1 MTNKNLVSGLKVS
14 VHGNINK
21 ESQSLAARGAA
32 RHGLAAHGEARL
44 GTAREG
50 AGDNSCPFISE
61 SGVFLSA
68 GLDDRDVASFALFVK
83 GVDNR
88 GRTVTAVISSGE
100 IDRDGEII
108 DPAAIEAAWPSFMR
122 NPVLLAA
129 HQHRLSDGKSPVIGK
144 ILSGKRSGN
153 EFIAEV
159 QFSTTPLAEE
169 YWTLYRDK
177 TQRAFS
183 IGFIGKKWETQV
195 IDGQRVKVWVE
206 IELLELSAV
215 PVPSNR
221 DALSKSAA
229 KKQAFVE
236 AKKLE
241 AEEEEYDE
249 WEEFV
254 EKHWDESVAEFGEE
268 YTAQSLCSREE
279 LNRHAQEWIDRIFLG
294 DKNGRLPGE
303 KSCIIA
309 QCYSLNN
316 KFLDAYHEGME
327 LVDDVQRVE
336 KEPDKE
342 CPDFVNMVLPDFV
355 DLVRGKR

>member
-1 MTNKNLVSGLKVS
+1 MGINDLTGGPILV
-14 VHGNINK
+14 
-21 ESQSLAARGAA
+21 
-32 RHGLAAHGEARL
+32 HGEA
-44 GTAREG
+44 GTEARFLDFFTK
-50 AGDNSCPFISE
+50 AV
-61 SGVFLSA
+61 SGQS
-68 GLDDRDVASFALFVK
+68 
-83 GVDNR
+83 
-88 GRTVTAVISSGE
+88 RTITVIISSGSV
-100 IDRDGEII
+100 DRDGEII
-108 DPAAIEAAWPSFMR
+108 DPAAIEDAWVGFMR

-144 ILSGKRSGN
+144 VLSGKRSGN
-153 EFIAEV
+153 EFIADV

-169 YWTLYRDK
+169 YWTLYKDK

-183 IGFIGKKWETQV
+183 IGFIGKKSEMRL
-195 IDGQRVKVWVE
+195 IEGQKIKVWTQ

-229 KKQAFVE
+229 KKQQFVA

-241 AEEEEYDE
+241 AEVEEYDE

-279 LNRHAQEWIDRIFLG
+279 LNRQSQEWIDRIFLG

-303 KSCIIA
+303 KGCIIE
-309 QCYSLNN
+309 QCYPRDN

-327 LVDDVQRVE
+327 LVEDVQRTVN
-336 KEPDKE
+336 KSDDDG
-342 CPDFVNMVLPDFV
+342 PDFVNMVLPDFV